1 MEVLLVGNTDF
12 ITKQWIQHA
21 FPRDHVVIAEREGTV
36 DGNDHLRIV
45 NMSDANA
52 LAEALTTYEFD
63 RIVFFSENLTPRSD
77 RDGDL
82 GALRRL
88 LHAIRN
94 RQTQMLMVSGPE
106 SEFTYPENA
115 GVSDTS
121 KSLMSRASEELCLY
135 YARTYRLEA
144 KIIRCPYL
152 SVAGSSRKVSCN
164 AVT

>member
-1 MEVLLVGNTDF
+1 
-12 ITKQWIQHA
+12 
-21 FPRDHVVIAEREGTV
+21 
-36 DGNDHLRIV
+36 
-45 NMSDANA
+45 
-52 LAEALTTYEFD
+52 
-63 RIVFFSENLTPRSD
+63 
-77 RDGDL
+77 
-82 GALRRL
+82 
-88 LHAIRN
+88 
-94 RQTQMLMVSGPE
+94 MLMVSGPE

-115 GVSDTS
+115 DVRDTS

>member
-1 MEVLLVGNTDF
+1 MNNLPFCYGRSLRSNTHMVSSMDLLSV
-12 ITKQWIQHA
+12 
-21 FPRDHVVIAEREGTV
+21 
-36 DGNDHLRIV
+36 RIV

-106 SEFTYPENA
+106 SEFTYPENDD
-115 GVSDTS
+115 VSDTS